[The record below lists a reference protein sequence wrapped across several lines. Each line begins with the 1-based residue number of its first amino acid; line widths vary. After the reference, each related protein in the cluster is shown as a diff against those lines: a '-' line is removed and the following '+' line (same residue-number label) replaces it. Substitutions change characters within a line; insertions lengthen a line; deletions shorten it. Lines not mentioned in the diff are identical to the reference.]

1 MDLNLDEQRLVAV
14 FRKLTPTAKEE
25 LMGLATSLVRRVS
38 TEPQGSNQCG
48 IKQQEEKPESEKM
61 PFFTE

>member
-1 MDLNLDEQRLVAV
+1 MDLNLDEQRLIAE

-25 LMGLATSLVRRVS
+25 LLGVATALVRRMGM
-38 TEPQGSNQCG
+38 EPQGSNQCG
-48 IKQQEEKPESEKM
+48 IKQQAEKPESEKT